1 MECLK
6 STGIT
11 KKDGETEEESMYCP
25 NCGKKIENPAAFCPK
40 CGTKLNI
47 KKPDTQ
53 HNTKESSGN
62 FQGDGSKRNM
72 KNKKPVFIAA
82 AVVVAIILVSMIVNH
97 RTTID
102 LNKYYEITL
111 GGYEGKGTLSVTFD
125 SDKFQKDYK
134 NKLSVNKGK
143 AKKWVKKQYGSDVE
157 QGRTA
162 YQNLCE
168 MNAAEQISDILE
180 YDGMTP
186 SESYELSN
194 GDVVTFTCNKE
205 NIDSIQTLYDVK
217 IKLLKKYTVKD
228 LEKMKAYDP
237 FKDFDITFSG
247 IDHRGTAEITQP
259 DDEIGQRLDY
269 SVDKNGYLSNGDKVT
284 VVANDNSFTIETE
297 YGKTLKRNSLEV
309 EVKGLTEYISSTDQ
323 ITDEVLDKMKNQ
335 AQDDLKAEFAKTSD
349 QGSTLLNAEYIGNYF
364 LNAKF
369 EPTEED
375 DDYYYYYDSDDYD
388 TSNNNMVYL
397 CYKVDVENY
406 AETQQALYDE
416 VNTYYT
422 YYCFSNLMSDEEGN
436 VTVDCSSY
444 SKPENEYTVTG
455 PEGDYDDYSWTYWG
469 YDTIEAMYNDCVRA
483 KLDQYTTE
491 ESVEDVDTSSEPTKL
506 KTLPSDAKEYN
517 GHYYERVDIS
527 LTWEEAKSRCERKGG
542 HLVTITDADENNWI
556 VKNINPAD
564 DNYCWLGGEKN
575 ESGAW
580 GWVTGEAW
588 DYTSFAEGQPDF
600 MNSAEYY
607 LCTSSPANTWNDS
620 DMEGNNWDPGWGYSR
635 GISGYIIEWDSDPA
649 A

>member
-1 MECLK
+1 
-6 STGIT
+6 
-11 KKDGETEEESMYCP
+11 
-25 NCGKKIENPAAFCPK
+25 
-40 CGTKLNI
+40 
-47 KKPDTQ
+47 
-53 HNTKESSGN
+53 
-62 FQGDGSKRNM
+62 
-72 KNKKPVFIAA
+72 
-82 AVVVAIILVSMIVNH
+82 
-97 RTTID
+97 
-102 LNKYYEITL
+102 
-111 GGYEGKGTLSVTFD
+111 
-125 SDKFQKDYK
+125 
-134 NKLSVNKGK
+134 
-143 AKKWVKKQYGSDVE
+143 
-157 QGRTA
+157 
-162 YQNLCE
+162 
-168 MNAAEQISDILE
+168 
-180 YDGMTP
+180 
-186 SESYELSN
+186 
-194 GDVVTFTCNKE
+194 
-205 NIDSIQTLYDVK
+205 
-217 IKLLKKYTVKD
+217 
-228 LEKMKAYDP
+228 
-237 FKDFDITFSG
+237 
-247 IDHRGTAEITQP
+247 
-259 DDEIGQRLDY
+259 
-269 SVDKNGYLSNGDKVT
+269 
-284 VVANDNSFTIETE
+284 
-297 YGKTLKRNSLEV
+297 
-309 EVKGLTEYISSTDQ
+309 
-323 ITDEVLDKMKNQ
+323 
-335 AQDDLKAEFAKTSD
+335 
-349 QGSTLLNAEYIGNYF
+349 
-364 LNAKF
+364 
-369 EPTEED
+369 
-375 DDYYYYYDSDDYD
+375 
-388 TSNNNMVYL
+388 MVYL
-397 CYKVDVENY
+397 CYKVDVENI

-455 PEGDYDDYSWTYWG
+455 PERDYDNYSWTYWG
-469 YDTIEAMYNDCVRA
+469 YDTSDAMYNDCVRA
-483 KLDQYTTE
+483 KLDQYTPE

-620 DMEGNNWDPGWGYSR
+620 DMEGNNWDPGWEYSR

>member
-1 MECLK
+1 
-6 STGIT
+6 
-11 KKDGETEEESMYCP
+11 
-25 NCGKKIENPAAFCPK
+25 
-40 CGTKLNI
+40 
-47 KKPDTQ
+47 
-53 HNTKESSGN
+53 
-62 FQGDGSKRNM
+62 
-72 KNKKPVFIAA
+72 
-82 AVVVAIILVSMIVNH
+82 
-97 RTTID
+97 
-102 LNKYYEITL
+102 
-111 GGYEGKGTLSVTFD
+111 
-125 SDKFQKDYK
+125 
-134 NKLSVNKGK
+134 
-143 AKKWVKKQYGSDVE
+143 
-157 QGRTA
+157 
-162 YQNLCE
+162 

-269 SVDKNGYLSNGDKVT
+269 SVDNNGYLSNGDKVT

-455 PEGDYDDYSWTYWG
+455 PEGNYDNYSWTYWG
-469 YDTIEAMYNDCVRA
+469 YDSIDTMYNDCVRA
-483 KLDQYTTE
+483 KLDQYTPE

-556 VKNINPAD
+556 VKTSILLMTIIAGWAERKMRAEPGAGLQGKPGIIPA
-564 DNYCWLGGEKN
+564 LRK
-575 ESGAW
+575 
-580 GWVTGEAW
+580 
-588 DYTSFAEGQPDF
+588 
-600 MNSAEYY
+600 
-607 LCTSSPANTWNDS
+607 DS
-620 DMEGNNWDPGWGYSR
+620 R
-635 GISGYIIEWDSDPA
+635 TL
-649 A
+649 